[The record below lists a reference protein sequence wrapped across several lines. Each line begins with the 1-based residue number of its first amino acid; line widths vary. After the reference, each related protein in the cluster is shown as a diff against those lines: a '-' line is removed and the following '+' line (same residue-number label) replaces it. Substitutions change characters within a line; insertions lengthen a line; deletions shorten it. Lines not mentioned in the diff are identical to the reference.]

1 MSLVKQFAVP
11 LYDRTTC
18 GRQKQAHKGVF
29 SNVRKYQGDNVQET
43 NA

>member
-1 MSLVKQFAVP
+1 MSLAKQFAVP

-18 GRQKQAHKGVF
+18 GRQKHAHKGV
-29 SNVRKYQGDNVQET
+29 SSKIRKYQDDNVQER